1 MNILNSIRTWWG
13 SGGAIAEKPGPQSG
27 LPSVS
32 LIPEI
37 ASVGVDAALQIAT
50 VWACIDR
57 RATTVA
63 SLPFFAYEQRDGQ
76 KVLARMSRLYT
87 LLHESPNSRMTPFEF
102 WRALVMNHD
111 LRGAGYAR
119 IVPDDV
125 TGEAIALWPMPTAQ
139 VEPRVLPDGSMVYLY
154 RFGNDIAVL
163 DESSVYVLKNLGNG
177 TTGMDK
183 IEFMRAS
190 LDEASKAQSD
200 ASKLFGS
207 GGKPAGILMIDKVL
221 NEAQRAAVK
230 RNFADMGEGSISRL
244 HLLEANMQ
252 YQQLTMTPEQQQLL
266 ETRNYGVEE
275 LCRWFD
281 VPPVLVH
288 HSNVTAWGSGIE
300 QIVSGYYTLAIRPLL
315 INIEQGVRKRVMT
328 SRQRV
333 TMTAEFSLD
342 ALLRGN
348 PKDRAEILAKLIQNG
363 VITRA
368 EARQLEGWP
377 YMPGTDVLTAQV
389 NLAPLD
395 MLGKIRPTGGSG
407 AGSDIAQ

>member
-1 MNILNSIRTWWG
+1 MNILNSFRTWWG
-13 SGGAIAEKPGPQSG
+13 TGGAITEKPGQQSG
-27 LPSVS
+27 LPAVA
-32 LIPEI
+32 LVPDT
-37 ASVGVDAALQIAT
+37 AAVGVDAALQIST

-63 SLPFFAYEQRDGQ
+63 SLPFFAYEQKDGQ
-76 KVLARMSRLYT
+76 KVLARTSRLYT

-102 WRALVMNHD
+102 WRALMMNHD
-111 LRGAGYAR
+111 LRGCGYAR
-119 IVPDDV
+119 IERDEA
-125 TGEAIALWPMPTAQ
+125 TGEATSLWPMPAAQ
-139 VEPRVLPDGSMVYLY
+139 VEARVLPDGSMIYLY
-154 RFGNDIAVL
+154 RFGNDVAVL
-163 DESSVYVLKNLGNG
+163 GEANVYVLKNLGNG

-183 IEFMRAS
+183 LEFMRAS
-190 LDEASKAQSD
+190 LNEASRAQAD
-200 ASKLFGS
+200 ASKLFGAY
-207 GGKPAGILMIDKVL
+207 GKPAGILMVDKTL
-221 NEAQRAAVK
+221 SETQRK
-230 RNFADMGEGSISRL
+230 TIKQNFADMGEGNISRL

-252 YQQLTMTPEQQQLL
+252 YQALTMTPEQQQLL
-266 ETRNYGVEE
+266 ETRKYGVEE
-275 LCRWFD
+275 ICRWFD

-300 QIVSGYYTLAIRPLL
+300 QIVSGYYTLAIRPIL

-333 TMTAEFSLD
+333 TQTGEFSLD

-348 PKDRAEILAKLIQNG
+348 PKDRADIMAKLIQNG

-377 YMPGTDVLTAQV
+377 YMAGTDVLTAQT

-395 MLGKIRPTGGSG
+395 MLGKIAPTAAGGNG
-407 AGSDIAQ
+407 DNIAQ